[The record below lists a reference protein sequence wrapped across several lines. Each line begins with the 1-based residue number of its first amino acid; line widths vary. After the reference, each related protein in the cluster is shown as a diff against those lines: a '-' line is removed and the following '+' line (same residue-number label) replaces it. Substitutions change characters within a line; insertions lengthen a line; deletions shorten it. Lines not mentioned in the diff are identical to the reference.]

1 MIASL
6 FVYWTLFES
15 TLENLVITDYL
26 LEELGFYSQ
35 SWDPTT
41 IPKEWHYLRMASTTS
56 NVWGFIQGSPYF
68 LSTARIFVQLSCSTD
83 LFNCLVQLIQGP

>member
-26 LEELGFYSQ
+26 LEELGFYSKLR
-35 SWDPTT
+35 SHYN
-41 IPKEWHYLRMASTTS
+41 PKGMA
-56 NVWGFIQGSPYF
+56 
-68 LSTARIFVQLSCSTD
+68 
-83 LFNCLVQLIQGP
+83 LFTNGLNYI